1 MNSFSKTED
10 TASDSLEAAKNAS
23 NKKGK
28 KYIVVGNITE
38 VEQAFTVKTED
49 VFTAESKTTVFR
61 LTVHFLMFS
70 MFIAAKTR
78 VKAVFLYVL

>member
-28 KYIVVGNITE
+28 KYTVVGDVTE
-38 VEQAFTVKTED
+38 AKEAFIVKTED
-49 VFTAESKTTVFR
+49 VFTVESKAVGFR
-61 LTVHFLMFS
+61 LSVHFVMFS
-70 MFIAAKTR
+70 MFISARTR
-78 VKAVFLYVL
+78 VKAVFLYML